1 MEWWDE
7 EEYGAEIPIWKGQ
20 PQVCATSFIS

>member
-20 PQVCATSFIS
+20 PQVCANSFIS